1 MISLEGDTTMPSKT
15 ILTITGPEQ
24 SRDDLRLA
32 AQLCEEIGGHLSVIV
47 TSFAAPPQIG
57 EYAAM
62 VSDAWL
68 QEREGDLARLAAR
81 TKEVAALL
89 AEAPVSVDI
98 SSAYPELRWGDD
110 VIGRRARYADVTLL
124 GPELLASE
132 TLREKSIEGTLF
144 SSGRPLLL
152 VPFGA
157 SPTMKPNCVMVGWD
171 SCLELSRAVREALD
185 LIAAAAETHIV
196 LVDPI
201 KGELYHGDEPGADL
215 AAYLT
220 RHGANVI
227 VERVPSENRSVTEV
241 LKDHATAISA
251 DLLVLGAYG
260 HSRFREYF
268 FGGVTRSLLDD
279 PFMPTFMAR

>member
-1 MISLEGDTTMPSKT
+1 MPSKT

-32 AQLCEEIGGHLSVIV
+32 AQLCEEIGAHLSVMV

-68 QEREGDLARLAAR
+68 HEREGDLARLAGR

-89 AEAPVSVDI
+89 AEATVSVDI
-98 SSAYPELRWGDD
+98 SSAYPELRWGDE

-132 TLREKSIEGTLF
+132 TLREKSIEGALF

-152 VPFGA
+152 VPLGA
-157 SPTMKPNCVMVGWD
+157 SPTMKPKCVMVGWD
-171 SCLELSRAVREALD
+171 SRWSRRARFA
-185 LIAAAAETHIV
+185 
-196 LVDPI
+196 
-201 KGELYHGDEPGADL
+201 
-215 AAYLT
+215 
-220 RHGANVI
+220 RHSI
-227 VERVPSENRSVTEV
+227 
-241 LKDHATAISA
+241 
-251 DLLVLGAYG
+251 
-260 HSRFREYF
+260 
-268 FGGVTRSLLDD
+268 
-279 PFMPTFMAR
+279 

>member
-1 MISLEGDTTMPSKT
+1 MPSKT

-171 SCLELSRAVREALD
+171 SCSGV
-185 LIAAAAETHIV
+185 
-196 LVDPI
+196 
-201 KGELYHGDEPGADL
+201 
-215 AAYLT
+215 
-220 RHGANVI
+220 
-227 VERVPSENRSVTEV
+227 
-241 LKDHATAISA
+241 
-251 DLLVLGAYG
+251 
-260 HSRFREYF
+260 
-268 FGGVTRSLLDD
+268 VTRGSRGTRSDRRRRRDAHRVGGSNQGGTVPWRRAGGRPRCLPDLTWGQCNCGKSAERKPLGNRGSEGPRD
-279 PFMPTFMAR
+279 RHLC